1 MRYVKED
8 YDMMTNNLSQ
18 HLKGSKS
25 SQMMCLFAI
34 QTLYVPLQQHS
45 RLRISSSVQKQVKS
59 RFLHFEFCIDFLHTF
74 VAEKNGEQ
82 GLP

>member
-18 HLKGSKS
+18 RSKGA
-25 SQMMCLFAI
+25 QMMCLFAI

-59 RFLHFEFCIDFLHTF
+59 RFFDFENRIIILLTF
-74 VAEKNGEQ
+74 ATNKK
-82 GLP
+82 

>member
-1 MRYVKED
+1 MRYVKKD
-8 YDMMTNNLSQ
+8 YDMMTNYLSQ
-18 HLKGSKS
+18 PSND

-74 VAEKNGEQ
+74 AAENNREQ